1 MPTKRSDDAGGEPSG
16 MTRRGF
22 LAVAGLPA
30 AALLFGPVLNFAAV
44 EAAASGEPAAG
55 PFEVEYDAEAQIGR
69 KYTAFAE
76 KAAEEGYPEAAHLF
90 RAVAHAEEI
99 HARLVLAAMKIVKGT
114 KENLQASADFENYVV
129 QEVLPGSVERASA
142 GGDGAAAVMFRR
154 CLGASKTHAVLF
166 TAAGEQLRS
175 GKDLAAGELAVC
187 PGCGNVL
194 SGAIPD
200 RCPVC
205 NAEGARFLHIA

>member
-1 MPTKRSDDAGGEPSG
+1 
-16 MTRRGF
+16 MTRRDF
-22 LAVAGLPA
+22 MAAAGLPA
-30 AALLFGPVLNFAAV
+30 AALLFGPVLSFAAV

-55 PFEVEYDAEAQIGR
+55 PFQVEYSAEAQIGR

-76 KAAEEGYPEAAHLF
+76 KAAEEGYPQAARLF
-90 RAVAHAEEI
+90 RAVARAEDV
-99 HARLVLAAMKIVKGT
+99 HARLVLAAMKIVKST
-114 KENLQASADFENYVV
+114 RENLQASADFENYVA
-129 QEVLPGSVERASA
+129 QDVLPGSLQRASDQA
-142 GGDGAAAVMFRR
+142 DGAMAVTFRR

-187 PGCGNVL
+187 LECGNVL

-205 NAEGARFLHIA
+205 GGERAGFLHAV